1 MSKEYAED
9 KIRQALQNYGGNV
22 ALARKQVMLWA
33 HDDAALMRAIAAPH
47 LDGIIAYQ
55 VERVASGRAELEK
68 RHPEVDATKTQ
79 EEENFGM
86 DLLRAVAASDA
97 AIFGHGGGA
106 TPKRKIASKQHID
119 AIHKMASSSRNIKKK
134 K

>member
-9 KIRQALQNYGGNV
+9 KIRQALKEYGGNI

-33 HDDAALMRAIAAPH
+33 HDDAALMRSIVAPH

-55 VERVASGRAELEK
+55 VERVASGRAELER
-68 RHPEVDATKTQ
+68 RHPSKTSPKK

-86 DLLRAVAASDA
+86 DLLRAVASSDA
-97 AIFGHGGGA
+97 TVFGYDSPI
-106 TPKRKIASKQHID
+106 TPKRKSASKQHID
-119 AIHKMASSSRNIKKK
+119 AIHKMASASRNIKKK